1 MYNVCMYAWYIHTFR
16 IYLQIRTHTFKTNY
30 IQTSFPHVNIV
41 APDWRIRH
49 CSISPD
55 GIVPQSVSAC
65 DKSSHSKILQQTKQ
79 MIIVMNLCTYPVSCS
94 FHDFYIYDPLSLC
107 FASYIFIFRASYHV
121 KIIQFIKIIQI
132 SYYQNF
138 MPTCWKSHKSSIVAT
153 SLHSM
158 SW

>member
-1 MYNVCMYAWYIHTFR
+1 MYVCMHDIFIHSVYIYKYVH
-16 IYLQIRTHTFKTNY
+16 IHLKQITYK
-30 IQTSFPHVNIV
+30 QTSFPHVNIV